1 MGLKSYR
8 EARTSTTT
16 GTDVKGD
23 SPFQIAQQQLI
34 PQIAKRSRNAVKV
47 NRQDFMFF
55 QRKQAGRRCSC
66 FAIEQSPDGGCG
78 VCFGT
83 GFVGGYDK
91 FGCETEIIDVSR
103 PGLRLVGVEPNYEAR
118 TRPVLF
124 RLIDGA
130 TRGYVEC
137 DIELRSNVRLVD
149 IMQLRDSVPDRRNA
163 KVAPMV
169 LAGSTWKPLTD
180 AVLSTM
186 LANQKITVR
195 IEMSRRLVTMD
206 SPQFSH
212 LMMRYRKLENPRV
225 IADVPRRRKSIVLE
239 EFGISDRYE
248 VINLFLADEP
258 RMVATED
265 FFVLLAEGTRWKVID
280 ESENKPGGI
289 LTSHDVTARLINTW
303 ESYAQVPL

>member
-8 EARTSTTT
+8 EVRTSPTT
-16 GTDVKGD
+16 GTDLKGD
-23 SPFQIAQQQLI
+23 APYQLAQQQLI

-66 FAIEQSPDGGCG
+66 FVVEQSPDGGCG

-91 FGCETEIIDVSR
+91 FGCESEIIDVTR
-103 PGLRLVGVEPNYEAR
+103 PGLRLVNVEPNYEAK

-124 RLIDGA
+124 KLIDGA
-130 TRGYVEC
+130 SRGW
-137 DIELRSNVRLVD
+137 IETDVQLHSNVRLVD
-149 IMQLRDSVPDRRNA
+149 VIQSRDSIADRRNA
-163 KVAPMV
+163 KVNILVWSGA
-169 LAGSTWKPLTD
+169 AWKPLNDST
-180 AVLSTM
+180 LSTL
-186 LANQKITVR
+186 LANHRITVR
-195 IEMSRRLVTMD
+195 IELSRRLLTTE
-206 SPQFSH
+206 SPLFSH
-212 LMMRYRKLENPRV
+212 LLMRYRKLENPRI
-225 IADVPRRRKSIVLE
+225 IADIPRRRKSIVLE

-258 RMVATED
+258 RNVATED